1 MKNASI
7 MLLSV
12 FTCMMILVFNIS
24 YSPAQNA
31 LQFLS
36 PEFAK
41 LVCDAWNQS
50 ELPQKLGTKDAG
62 GNNWILTE
70 NKYTGEV
77 RNKQVLVMSRRDC
90 SAIPMVQ
97 LTIENK
103 NGKALCTYGGALT
116 ESYEK
121 AEWAFAPT
129 TVQWYKFASGIW
141 GYMQMP
147 GIMKGFRGPMFV
159 ARANIDNFG
168 TFWKIVGK
176 VAKQTNADYK
186 SSCTLSDDDI
196 ENIEG
201 YIKNIK

>member
-1 MKNASI
+1 MRIVYVMFVSVLMCI
-7 MLLSV
+7 LL
-12 FTCMMILVFNIS
+12 LVLNIS
-24 YSPAQNA
+24 YVPAQNSMI
-31 LQFLS
+31 FLS
-36 PEFAK
+36 PEFTK

-50 ELPQKLGTKDAG
+50 ELPQKLGTKEAG
-62 GNNWILTE
+62 GNGWIFTE

-90 SAIPMVQ
+90 ASMPKVQ

-103 NGKALCTYGGALT
+103 NGKAICTYGGALT

-176 VAKQTNADYK
+176 VAKETNANYRTNCNL
-186 SSCTLSDDDI
+186 SSDDI
-196 ENIEG
+196 EDIEG